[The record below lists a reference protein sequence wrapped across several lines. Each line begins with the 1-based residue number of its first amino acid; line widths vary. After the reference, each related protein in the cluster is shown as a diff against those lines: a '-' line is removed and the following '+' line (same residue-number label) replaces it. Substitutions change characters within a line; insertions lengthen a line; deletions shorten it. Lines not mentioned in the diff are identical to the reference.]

1 MARMQGE
8 FNVPGA
14 PGSRYDNPYGNAL
27 AGTWARDPFPQGQ
40 QQGVDEL
47 FRRGINN
54 TPTEQRLKNLRDVMK
69 SNPGSLFAPQ
79 VMNGIGNMGGMLAQA
94 DPNATALGGAMR
106 MQPGGAPP
114 GMGEAPNVFSVR
126 PRINY
131 MDPEQGGL
139 ELGGAVN
146 IPIGQRGRINVQGG
160 YQPDTTQLN
169 VNATVGQPQGA
180 PGFGVDFFM
189 NRKLRQPSSS
199 PSMNDYGVMGR
210 YGAEF

>member
-1 MARMQGE
+1 MFNSIQG
-8 FNVPGA
+8 N
-14 PGSRYDNPYGNAL
+14 YIGNAGAL
-27 AGTWARDPFPQGQ
+27 A
-40 QQGVDEL
+40 
-47 FRRGINN
+47 
-54 TPTEQRLKNLRDVMK
+54 
-69 SNPGSLFAPQ
+69 SNPLLDPRFKIPGGQPWNKTPLLPGKETKEFEKRPLDGPFRVPLA
-79 VMNGIGNMGGMLAQA
+79 MNGIGNMGGMIAQA
-94 DPNATALGGAMR
+94 YPNATALGGDMR

-114 GMGEAPNVFSVR
+114 GMGEAPNVFSAR

-146 IPIGQRGRINVQGG
+146 IPIGKRGRINVQGG

-189 NRKLRQPSSS
+189 NRRLRQPSSS

>member
-1 MARMQGE
+1 MFNSIQG
-8 FNVPGA
+8 N
-14 PGSRYDNPYGNAL
+14 YIGNAGAL
-27 AGTWARDPFPQGQ
+27 A
-40 QQGVDEL
+40 
-47 FRRGINN
+47 
-54 TPTEQRLKNLRDVMK
+54 
-69 SNPGSLFAPQ
+69 SNPLLDPRFKIPGGQPWNKTPLLPGKETKEFEKRPLDGPFRVPLA
-79 VMNGIGNMGGMLAQA
+79 MNGIGNMGGMIAQA
-94 DPNATALGGAMR
+94 YPNATALGGDMR

-146 IPIGQRGRINVQGG
+146 IPIGKRGRINVQGG

-189 NRKLRQPSSS
+189 NRRLRQPSSS
-199 PSMNDYGVMGR
+199 PSMNAYGVMGR

>member
-1 MARMQGE
+1 MVMMRGE
-8 FNVPGA
+8 RNVPGA
-14 PGSRYDNPYGNAL
+14 
-27 AGTWARDPFPQGQ
+27 AGAFAP
-40 QQGVDEL
+40 EANYL
-47 FRRGINN
+47 SA
-54 TPTEQRLKNLRDVMK
+54 
-69 SNPGSLFAPQ
+69 SNPLMDPRFKIPGGQPWNKTPLLPGKDTKEFEERPLTRPFQLPSA
-79 VMNGIGNMGGMLAQA
+79 MNVGNVEGMIAQA
-94 DPNATALGGAMR
+94 YPNATALGGMMR
-106 MQPGGAPP
+106 MQPGGAPT

-146 IPIGQRGRINVQGG
+146 VPIGQRGRINVQGG
-160 YQPDTTQLN
+160 YQPDTSQLN
-169 VNATVGQPQGA
+169 INATVGQPQGA

-210 YGAEF
+210 YETEF

>member
-1 MARMQGE
+1 MSNSIQG
-8 FNVPGA
+8 N
-14 PGSRYDNPYGNAL
+14 YIGNAGAL
-27 AGTWARDPFPQGQ
+27 A
-40 QQGVDEL
+40 
-47 FRRGINN
+47 
-54 TPTEQRLKNLRDVMK
+54 
-69 SNPGSLFAPQ
+69 SNPLLDPRFKIPGGQPWNKTPLLPGKETKEFEKRPLDGPFRVPLA
-79 VMNGIGNMGGMLAQA
+79 MNGIGNMGGMIAQA
-94 DPNATALGGAMR
+94 YPNATALGGDMR

-146 IPIGQRGRINVQGG
+146 IPIGKRGRINVQGG

-189 NRKLRQPSSS
+189 NRRLRQPSSS
-199 PSMNDYGVMGR
+199 PSMNDYGVRGR
-210 YGAEF
+210 LGAEF

>member
-1 MARMQGE
+1 MFNSIQG
-8 FNVPGA
+8 N
-14 PGSRYDNPYGNAL
+14 YIGNAGAL
-27 AGTWARDPFPQGQ
+27 A
-40 QQGVDEL
+40 
-47 FRRGINN
+47 
-54 TPTEQRLKNLRDVMK
+54 
-69 SNPGSLFAPQ
+69 SNPLLDPRFKIPGGQPWNKTPLLPGKETKEFEKRPLDGPFRVPLA
-79 VMNGIGNMGGMLAQA
+79 MNGIGNMGGMIAQA
-94 DPNATALGGAMR
+94 YPNATALGGDMR

-146 IPIGQRGRINVQGG
+146 IPIGKRGRINVQGG

-189 NRKLRQPSSS
+189 NRRLRQPSSS
-199 PSMNDYGVMGR
+199 PSMNDYGVMSR

>member
-1 MARMQGE
+1 MFNSIQG
-8 FNVPGA
+8 N
-14 PGSRYDNPYGNAL
+14 YIGNAGAL
-27 AGTWARDPFPQGQ
+27 A
-40 QQGVDEL
+40 
-47 FRRGINN
+47 
-54 TPTEQRLKNLRDVMK
+54 
-69 SNPGSLFAPQ
+69 SNPLLDPRFKIPGGQPWNKTPLLPGKETKEFEKRPLDGPFRVPLA
-79 VMNGIGNMGGMLAQA
+79 MNGIGNMGGMIAQA
-94 DPNATALGGAMR
+94 YPNATALGGDMR

-146 IPIGQRGRINVQGG
+146 IPIGKRGRINVQGG

-189 NRKLRQPSSS
+189 NRRLRQPSSS

-210 YGAEF
+210 LGAEF

>member
-1 MARMQGE
+1 MYNNNSVQG
-8 FNVPGA
+8 N
-14 PGSRYDNPYGNAL
+14 YIGNAGVL
-27 AGTWARDPFPQGQ
+27 A
-40 QQGVDEL
+40 
-47 FRRGINN
+47 
-54 TPTEQRLKNLRDVMK
+54 
-69 SNPGSLFAPQ
+69 SNPLMDPRFKIPGGQPWNKTPLLPGKDTKEFEERPLTKPFQLPSA
-79 VMNGIGNMGGMLAQA
+79 MDGIGNMGGMIAQA
-94 DPNATALGGAMR
+94 NPNATALGGMMR

-146 IPIGQRGRINVQGG
+146 VPLGQRGRINVQGG
-160 YQPDTTQLN
+160 YQPDTSRLN
-169 VNATVGQPQGA
+169 INATVGQPQGA

-199 PSMNDYGVMGR
+199 PSMNDYGLMGR
-210 YGAEF
+210 YETQF

>member
-1 MARMQGE
+1 MFYGGE
-8 FNVPGA
+8 SNVPGA
-14 PGSRYDNPYGNAL
+14 PGNLL
-27 AGTWARDPFPQGQ
+27 AGNPLMDPRFKIPGTRSGGQ
-40 QQGVDEL
+40 PVLPGENKKDIE
-47 FRRGINN
+47 
-54 TPTEQRLKNLRDVMK
+54 DVYGRPGMK
-69 SNPGSLFAPQ
+69 PMPGFSPFQLPSAMQ
-79 VMNGIGNMGGMLAQA
+79 GIGNMRGMIAQA
-94 DPNATALGGAMR
+94 YPNATALGGAMR

-160 YQPDTTQLN
+160 YQPETTQLN

-189 NRKLRQPSSS
+189 NRRLRRSPSS

>member
-1 MARMQGE
+1 MNLRVRGDEGVAGAIG
-8 FNVPGA
+8 NVGQ
-14 PGSRYDNPYGNAL
+14 L
-27 AGTWARDPFPQGQ
+27 AGNPLMDPRFKIPGGQ
-40 QQGVDEL
+40 PWNKTPLLPGKETKEFEKRPLDGP
-47 FRRGINN
+47 FRV
-54 TPTEQRLKNLRDVMK
+54 PL
-69 SNPGSLFAPQ
+69 A
-79 VMNGIGNMGGMLAQA
+79 MNGIGNMGGMIAQA
-94 DPNATALGGAMR
+94 YPNATALGGDMR

-146 IPIGQRGRINVQGG
+146 IPIGKRGRINVQGG

-189 NRKLRQPSSS
+189 NRRLRQPSSS
-199 PSMNDYGVMGR
+199 PLMNDYGVRGR
-210 YGAEF
+210 LGAEF

>member
-1 MARMQGE
+1 MFNSIQG
-8 FNVPGA
+8 N
-14 PGSRYDNPYGNAL
+14 YIGNAGAL
-27 AGTWARDPFPQGQ
+27 A
-40 QQGVDEL
+40 
-47 FRRGINN
+47 
-54 TPTEQRLKNLRDVMK
+54 
-69 SNPGSLFAPQ
+69 SNPLLDPRFKIPGGQPWNKTPLLPGKETKEFEKRPLDGPFRVPLA
-79 VMNGIGNMGGMLAQA
+79 MNGIGNMGGMIAQA
-94 DPNATALGGAMR
+94 YPNATALGGDMR

-146 IPIGQRGRINVQGG
+146 IPIGKRGRINVQGG

-169 VNATVGQPQGA
+169 VNVTVGQPQGA

-189 NRKLRQPSSS
+189 NRRLRQPSSS